1 MTDSQASQSGRQ
13 CPDEAAIAAKI
24 HEINSQIAQF
34 RDQLLTIGQS
44 RDCPELREKI
54 RKTRRDCVNAC
65 KKASEMVLPQ
75 MRSAM
80 ESGIPADSPNLVLL
94 FFLAQL
100 FLRELHKSKNLVRV
114 VPMDMTGYFGEEQVG
129 PVEHQQRDHAD
140 TAVSANHAGLQ
151 RGGDQQHTEGLGG
164 HKRSRCRA
172 PGVHA
177 AIRSRHRE
185 TSGPAGGGESAES
198 QQRRP
203 QESPLGG
210 PKQQAAVLPA
220 GYLQVLLLRGKA
232 QLPLILE
239 SQWSSSWPGAST
251 SSPPSSSSSSSS
263 SISAEKDQRPH
274 SSKRQQRRLL
284 RGTCS
289 VDLAPSCCDF
299 FATALDCP
307 IISAR

>member
-114 VPMDMTGYFGEEQVG
+114 VPMDMTGYFESKSGPSNISNVITQILLCRQITPDFNEEEINSIQKDSEDISDLVAELQEFM
-129 PVEHQQRDHAD
+129 PQSEAD
-140 TAVSANHAGLQ
+140 TERPVALQEAANRLNRSNGARKNL
-151 RGGDQQHTEGLGG
+151 RWEG
-164 HKRSRCRA
+164 RSNR
-172 PGVHA
+172 
-177 AIRSRHRE
+177 
-185 TSGPAGGGESAES
+185 
-198 QQRRP
+198 Q
-203 QESPLGG
+203 
-210 PKQQAAVLPA
+210 
-220 GYLQVLLLRGKA
+220 
-232 QLPLILE
+232 
-239 SQWSSSWPGAST
+239 
-251 SSPPSSSSSSSS
+251 PSY
-263 SISAEKDQRPH
+263 
-274 SSKRQQRRLL
+274 L
-284 RGTCS
+284 RGTFKFF
-289 VDLAPSCCDF
+289 CC
-299 FATALDCP
+299 AGRPNYL
-307 IISAR
+307 

>member
-114 VPMDMTGYFGEEQVG
+114 VPMDMTGYFESKSG
-129 PVEHQQRDHAD
+129 P
-140 TAVSANHAGLQ
+140 SNISN
-151 RGGDQQHTEGLGG
+151 HTEGLGG